1 MLVKM
6 KRLLD
11 LIIALTALIITTPI
25 VIIVAV
31 LVYFNLGSPVLFIQR
46 RPGLKGKVFSIYKF
60 RTMLTPSV
68 DGLLYQGD
76 AERMTRFG
84 WFLRSSSL
92 DEIPQ
97 LWNVIRGDMS
107 LIGPRPLLMDYLPLY
122 NARQM
127 RRHDVRPGITGWAQ
141 VNGRNNLS
149 WQTKF
154 EFDVWYVENQSF
166 LLDVKILLLTVRK
179 VFRKEGVVSNN
190 HVTSEPFVGNDK

>member
-1 MLVKM
+1 M
-6 KRLLD
+6 KRLFD
-11 LIIALTALIITTPI
+11 LSVSTVFFIALTPLTL
-25 VIIVAV
+25 VIAM
-31 LVYFNLGSPVLFIQR
+31 LVYFKLGGPVFFVQQ
-46 RPGLKGKVFSIYKF
+46 RPGLNGKPFFIYKF
-60 RTMLTPSV
+60 RTMITSAS
-68 DGLLYQGD
+68 DGLLYKGD
-76 AERMTRFG
+76 AERMTNFG
-84 WFLRSSSL
+84 WLLRSTSL

-97 LWNVIRGDMS
+97 LWNIIRGDMS
-107 LIGPRPLLMDYLPLY
+107 LVGPRPLLMDYMPLY

-166 LLDVKILLLTVRK
+166 LLDLKILFLTIRK

-190 HVTSEPFVGNDK
+190 HVTSEPFKGNDE

>member
-1 MLVKM
+1 MGR
-6 KRLLD
+6 RLFD
-11 LIIALTALIITTPI
+11 LSVAIIAIVILVPIALIITM
-25 VIIVAV
+25 
-31 LVYFNLGSPVLFIQR
+31 LVYFKLGRPVFFIQQ
-46 RPGLKGKVFSIYKF
+46 RPGLRGKPFLIYKF
-60 RTMLTPSV
+60 RTMLNSPE
-68 DGLLYQGD
+68 DGLLHQGD
-76 AERMTRFG
+76 AERMTSFG
-84 WFLRSSSL
+84 WLLRSSSF